1 MSPTEKLSM
10 AIYLSEL
17 AYVDYERRCA
27 DVWLEFIGAD
37 PWLGIEVRKL
47 GYSDEGLAEWV
58 CPDPSTGEI
67 SPAELVVAG
76 RRDDV
81 LAMIAQ
87 ALEAAPR
94 H

>member
-1 MSPTEKLSM
+1 MSPMDKLSF

-37 PWLGIEVRKL
+37 PWLALEVRKL

-58 CPDPSTGEI
+58 CPDRLTGDI

-76 RRDDV
+76 KRDEV
-81 LAMIAQ
+81 LAKIQ
-87 ALEAAPR
+87 RELGAAS
-94 H
+94 